1 MNKIK
6 DLIYDKSDILVAI
19 LILALAA
26 LIIVWRLGIILE
38 YPKEVLGT
46 DDAQT
51 ILTNP
56 DDTTQETGEVSG
68 QTGETGEQT
77 QTGENGETG
86 EQTQTGEQTGNQD
99 TQVDEPQATGE
110 LWDGDVLSRELKVTI
125 PSEVTTAYGA
135 VQCLV
140 EAGIFESYE
149 EYRTICQENGF
160 DHEKM
165 RSGVFTFPKGA
176 TKLDIIKQVN
186 WS

>member
-6 DLIYDKSDILVAI
+6 DIIYNKSDILVAL

-38 YPKEVLGT
+38 YPKTVIGT

-56 DDTTQETGEVSG
+56 EDNQGES
-68 QTGETGEQT
+68 GETGESGEAT
-77 QTGENGETG
+77 TETGENTG
-86 EQTQTGEQTGNQD
+86 ESGSDDQTG
-99 TQVDEPQATGE
+99 TQSGESGEVDEPQDSGALFE
-110 LWDGDVLSRELKVTI
+110 DDVLTKDLTVNI
-125 PSEVTTAYGA
+125 PSDVTTAYGA
-135 VQCLV
+135 VMCLV
-140 EAGIFESYE
+140 EAGIFENYD
-149 EYRTICQENGF
+149 EYKNICLENGL

-165 RSGVFTFPKGA
+165 RSGSFTFPKGS
-176 TKLDIIKQVN
+176 TKLDIIKKVD

>member
-6 DLIYDKSDILVAI
+6 DIIYDKSDILVAI
-19 LILALAA
+19 LILAIAA

-56 DDTTQETGEVSG
+56 EDNQGESG
-68 QTGETGEQT
+68 ES
-77 QTGENGETG
+77 GENGEATTETG
-86 EQTQTGEQTGNQD
+86 ENTGESGETNVDNPTDNPESNVDQPQD
-99 TQVDEPQATGE
+99 SGA
-110 LWDGDVLSRELKVTI
+110 LFDGDVLTRDLKVTI

-140 EAGIFESYE
+140 EAGIFENYE
-149 EYRTICQENGF
+149 EYRTICQENGL

-165 RSGVFTFPKGA
+165 RSGVFTFTKGS

>member
-19 LILALAA
+19 LIMALAA

-77 QTGENGETG
+77 QTGETG

-99 TQVDEPQATGE
+99 TQVDEPQVTGE